1 MVAKTVYVILLI
13 FVVLV
18 VIVPL
23 LLNALGIPIGPGGG
37 GSGGSSII
45 GTARNGILLRSPD
58 GGQNWQAAEFNRD
71 NKPALPSE
79 ILDMAFYPVRSN
91 SPEATAVAPTAQ
103 RTSNGVNPID
113 ANVLFAGTRGSGL
126 WKSEDAGAVWKKV
139 NDADHI
145 LQAGADV
152 YKIAMSRG
160 KPAVMYLAVMQDR
173 RGRVLRSEDAG
184 ASWREIYAVTQDGLG
199 VFDLYTSPTLPDD
212 IMIATGEGRLLVSQD
227 AGIQWRIVRSE
238 TAPLMTL
245 AVNPAFFA
253 ERYIITALGAMAKT
267 FDAGATWTEL
277 GNPADSSSASA
288 PTGQITHPYAN
299 WQLTFSRV
307 APSFTFA
314 IDPRNPATLY
324 FTRNDAL
331 FSSLNGGFSWRRLT
345 TLITG
350 QGMALGGIAAS
361 PGREGTIFVTAGTDF
376 YQSMDSGASWSVKTI
391 SAGFS
396 LKKIFVHPR
405 KPEIIFVTTS
415 R

>member
-1 MVAKTVYVILLI
+1 MVAKTVYAILLI

-23 LLNALGIPIGPGGG
+23 LLNALGIPVGPGGG
-37 GSGGSSII
+37 GSAT

-58 GGQNWQAAEFNRD
+58 GGQNWQSAEFNRD

-79 ILDMAFYPVRSN
+79 ILDIAFHPVD
-91 SPEATAVAPTAQ
+91 
-103 RTSNGVNPID
+103 VN
-113 ANVLFAGTRGSGL
+113 VMFAGTRGSGL
-126 WKSEDAGAVWKKV
+126 WKSEDAGAVWKKI
-139 NDADHI
+139 NDANHI

-152 YKIAMSRG
+152 YKIAISRV

-184 ASWREIYAVTQDGLG
+184 ASFREIYAVTQDGLG

-212 IMIATGEGRLLVSQD
+212 IMIATGEGRLMASQD

-238 TAPLMTL
+238 TAPLAAL

-253 ERYIITALGAMAKT
+253 ERYVINSLGGMAKT

-277 GNPADSSSASA
+277 GNPVDSASASA

-299 WQLTFSRV
+299 WRLTFSST

-314 IDPRNPATLY
+314 IDPQNPATLY

-331 FSSLNGGFSWRRLT
+331 LTSFNGGFSWRRLT

-350 QGMALGGIAAS
+350 QGMALGGVAAS
-361 PGREGTIFVTAGTDF
+361 PDREGTIFVTAGTDF
-376 YQSMDSGASWSVKTI
+376 YQSVDSGASWSVKTI
-391 SAGFS
+391 SAGSS
-396 LKKIFVHPR
+396 LKKIFAHPR